1 MTLLKSRLH
10 SLDIPT
16 AKYVKQDELEEQIQ
30 IRRRRGILPIVST
43 GSNANQIIMRHA
55 FVFSYPG
62 QEILTT
68 SPMLADLINKTKK
81 VSRAQV
87 GDMLREIFMRDD
99 TVQIG
104 SEFRQAEYK
113 VREDINCELYTM
125 EEDFMIDDLIDGYD
139 LRMKYHIVDV
149 PSDTIRDEIVED
161 FVHVRQDKVLGLA
174 RIRNVTLK
182 GGQEAVLNDLRE
194 PNLFRISSRQIDESL
209 ISTSSPYDR
218 PIQLYRGGQLKLLW
232 STQPEILS
240 VKPNLIIY
248 VGGAPGDWV
257 NHYDKANNK
266 SKWVCIDRQL
276 PKYPCQ
282 HINDYV
288 TQDNIEELLSKIDN
302 SDRVMV
308 IWDVRKLRPV
318 GMGRDEW
325 NAIVSG
331 EYDLAKVFLEACVVK
346 FGKIFCHVKLRP
358 EYQREY
364 TRYIAGTKIKLQAFN
379 RLDSHETRCVGWIR
393 GVKDDLILTQEY
405 IDLVDQSYNR
415 RRDLNYSLDLRII
428 SMRLQEAVSR
438 KVAANEFLQVPSDR
452 MVALFSLSNAINVA
466 NKDEIFKKVSQ
477 GSVVTL
483 EYGGLERPGQ
493 TFGTVIDGREYRDFS
508 VDILDDVSRHDC
520 TLQPLWHM
528 FAVSQMDYVG
538 DSLYSVVLATRPRHT
553 YEQETSVT
561 TEMVKAVSNH
571 LKLNYF
577 SGDQDRVY
585 TVRKEVIDTHSKKY
599 GIVGIGWRGDYRVSD
614 DKFKEKRSVS
624 GHLLYVLLG
633 ACLYPMGVRKY
644 VQVVINNSQN
654 MSIGTELKNLT
665 EERNRWHYILDYIL
679 ATYAAERLL
688 TEMISGLTNP
698 WNVDRCFRAF
708 KTVREQLEAYLQC
721 PSSVPVILI
730 PAMGGKS
737 TLSSKYD
744 YLHDIDNWYEKTGF
758 FAKREA
764 GMTDQEQE
772 DAYNVV
778 LDTILLDWR
787 SMRAK
792 DVLLCHTVSQAE
804 HLKARILGGFIPS
817 KRLHRIVVQKE
828 KPIPL
833 RLLVSKMNIRDISE
847 ISHTIYD
854 SFSKLEELVVRTAK
868 QIGRAHV

>member
-10 SLDIPT
+10 SLDVPT
-16 AKYVKQDELEEQIQ
+16 ARYVKHEELEEQIQ

-43 GSNANQIIMRHA
+43 GSNANQIVMRHA
-55 FVFSYPG
+55 FVLSYPG

-87 GDMLREIFMRDD
+87 GDMLREVFMRDG

-113 VREDINCELYTM
+113 VREDIDCELYTM
-125 EEDFMIDDLIDGYD
+125 EDDFTIDDLIDGYD
-139 LRMKYHIVDV
+139 IRVRYSIADI

-161 FVHVRQDKVLGLA
+161 FVHVKQDKPLGLA
-174 RIRNVTLK
+174 RLRNVTLK

-194 PNLFRISSRQIDESL
+194 PSLFRISSRQIDEVM
-209 ISTSSPYDR
+209 ISNSNPYDR

-232 STQPEILS
+232 STQPEIFATR
-240 VKPNLIIY
+240 PNLVIY

-257 NHYDKANNK
+257 NHYSKINAK
-266 SKWVCIDRQL
+266 SKWICIDRQI

-288 TQDNIEELLSKIDN
+288 TEDNISNILSVIDN
-302 SDRVMV
+302 SNRVMV
-308 IWDVRKLRPV
+308 IWDVRKLRPA
-318 GMGRDEW
+318 GMGRDQW
-325 NAIVSG
+325 NEIVSG
-331 EYDLAKVFLEACVVK
+331 EYDLAKTFLSACIAK
-346 FGKIFCHVKLRP
+346 FGRVYCHVKLRP
-358 EYQREY
+358 EYQKRH
-364 TRYIAGTKIKLQAFN
+364 TRYISGTKIKVQAFN
-379 RLDSHETRCVGWIR
+379 RLDSHETRCVGWIT
-393 GVKDDLILTQEY
+393 GVDDDFIRTERY
-405 IDLVDQSYNR
+405 IDLIDQSYNR
-415 RRDLNYSLDLRII
+415 RRDLNYSLDLRVI
-428 SMRLQEAVSR
+428 SMRLQEAVSK
-438 KVAANEFLQVPSDR
+438 KVMANEFLQVPSDR
-452 MVALFSLSNAINVA
+452 MVALFSLSNALNID
-466 NKDEIFKKVSQ
+466 NKDQIFRKVSQ
-477 GSVVTL
+477 GAVVTL
-483 EYGGLERPGQ
+483 EYGGLERQGQ

-508 VDILDDVSRHDC
+508 VDILDDVTRHDC

-561 TEMVKAVSNH
+561 TEMVKAVSAQ

-577 SGDQDRVY
+577 PHDQDRVY
-585 TVRKEVIDTHSKKY
+585 TVRKEVINTHASKY
-599 GIVGIGWRGDYRVSD
+599 GIVGIGWRGDYRVID
-614 DKFKEKRSVS
+614 DKFKERRSVS

-679 ATYAAERLL
+679 ATYAAEKLL
-688 TEMISGLTNP
+688 SEMISGLTNP
-698 WNVDRCFRAF
+698 WNVDRCFRAI
-708 KTVREQLEAYLQC
+708 KIVREQLEAYLQC

-737 TLSSKYD
+737 TLSSKFD
-744 YLHDIDNWYEKTGF
+744 YLHDIDNWYDKTGF

-764 GMTDQEQE
+764 GMTEQERE
-772 DAYNVV
+772 DAYNDV
-778 LDTILLDWR
+778 LDSILLDWR
-787 SMRAK
+787 SMRAR

-817 KRLHRIVVQKE
+817 KRLQRIVMQKE
-828 KPIPL
+828 KPIAL
-833 RLLVSKMNIRDISE
+833 RVMVSKMNRKDIAE
-847 ISHTIYD
+847 ISHSVYD
-854 SFSKLEELVVRTAK
+854 SFPQLEELVVEAAK
-868 QIGRAHV
+868 KAVRKS

>member
-1 MTLLKSRLH
+1 
-10 SLDIPT
+10 
-16 AKYVKQDELEEQIQ
+16 
-30 IRRRRGILPIVST
+30 
-43 GSNANQIIMRHA
+43 
-55 FVFSYPG
+55 
-62 QEILTT
+62 
-68 SPMLADLINKTKK
+68 MLADLINKTKK
-81 VSRAQV
+81 VSRAQI
-87 GDMLREIFMRDD
+87 GDMLREIFMRDG
-99 TVQIG
+99 TIQIG

-113 VREDINCELYTM
+113 VREDIDCQLYTM
-125 EEDFMIDDLIDGYD
+125 EEDFMIDDLIVGEQIR
-139 LRMKYHIVDV
+139 LKYPIVDV

-161 FVHVRQDKVLGLA
+161 FVHVKQDKVLGLA
-174 RIRNVTLK
+174 RIRNITLK
-182 GGQEAVLNDLRE
+182 GGKEAVLNNLRE
-194 PNLFRISSRQIDESL
+194 PNLFRISSRQIDESI
-209 ISTSSPYDR
+209 ISSSSPYDR

-232 STQPEILS
+232 STQPEILHAQ
-240 VKPNLIIY
+240 PNLIIY

-257 NHYDKANNK
+257 NHYAKANAK
-266 SKWVCIDRQL
+266 VKWICVDRQI

-282 HINDYV
+282 HVNDYV
-288 TQDNIEELLSKIDN
+288 TLDNIPALLSKIDDSN
-302 SDRVMV
+302 RVMV

-318 GMGRDEW
+318 GMSREQW
-325 NAIVSG
+325 NEVVSG
-331 EYDLAKVFLEACVVK
+331 EYDLAKAFLDACIVK
-346 FGKIFCHVKLRP
+346 FGKVFCHVKLRP
-358 EYQREY
+358 EYQKRQ
-364 TRYIAGTKIKLQAFN
+364 TRYIAGTSIKLQAFN
-379 RLDSHETRCVGWIR
+379 RLDSHETRCVGWISE
-393 GVKDDLILTQEY
+393 VKDALIPTEKY
-405 IDLVDQSYNR
+405 IELVDHTYNR
-415 RRDLNYSLDLRII
+415 RRDLNYSLDLRVI
-428 SMRLQEAVSR
+428 SMRLQEAVSK
-438 KVAANEFLQVPSDR
+438 KVSANEFLQVPSDQ
-452 MVALFSLSNAINVA
+452 MVALFSLSNEINLS
-466 NKDEIFKKVSQ
+466 NKEEIFKKISQ

-483 EYGGLERPGQ
+483 EYGGLERQGE
-493 TFGTVIDGREYRDFS
+493 TFGTIVDGREYRDFS
-508 VDILDDVSRHDC
+508 VDILDDVTRHDC

-577 SGDQDRVY
+577 PDDQDRVY
-585 TVRKEVIDTHSKKY
+585 TVRKEVIDVYSKEY
-599 GIVGIGWRGDYRVSD
+599 GIVGIGWRGDYRLLD

-624 GHLLYVLLG
+624 GHLLYVLVG

-679 ATYAAERLL
+679 ATYAAEKLL
-688 TEMISGLTNP
+688 AEMVSGLTNP
-698 WNVDRCFRAF
+698 WNVDRCYRAI
-708 KTVREQLEAYLQC
+708 KIVREQLEAYLEC

-737 TLSSKYD
+737 SLSSKFD
-744 YLHDIDNWYEKTGF
+744 YLHDIDIWYEKTGF

-764 GMTDQEQE
+764 GMTEQEQE

-804 HLKARILGGFIPS
+804 HLKARVLGGFIPS
-817 KRLHRIVVQKE
+817 KRLQRIVIQKE

-833 RLLVSKMNIRDISE
+833 RLMVSKMNIRDISE
-847 ISHTIYD
+847 VPHTVYD
-854 SFSKLEELVVRTAK
+854 SFSRLEELVIEAARQAICK
-868 QIGRAHV
+868 S